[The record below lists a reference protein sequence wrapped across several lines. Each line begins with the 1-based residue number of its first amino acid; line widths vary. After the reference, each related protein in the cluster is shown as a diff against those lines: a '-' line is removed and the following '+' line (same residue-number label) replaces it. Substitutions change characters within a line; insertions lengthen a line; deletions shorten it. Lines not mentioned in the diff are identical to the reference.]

1 MASLSLESLSL
12 SDDER
17 SQELFTIASIY
28 PDEITLLSPYSAS
41 LVLPVTPLSPLT
53 IQFTSSAPLQLRY
66 LPPIKI
72 IFDLPESY
80 PASEPPRIE
89 IKTQPEWIPGNILQ
103 GLKKECDQLWEEGMQ
118 SVYAVVDHIQQFAEG
133 QFGGNNIVLPEELKE
148 EMMKFDQDA
157 QREVFAKG
165 TYDCGICLEPK
176 KGAQCHALRSCTHV
190 FCKSCLVDWY
200 SGAITEGDVSAVRC
214 SDPVCVKAATR
225 QAAQPDAPPTPPP
238 EGADAPT
245 PPKPSIQP
253 LPPTIPPEELEEIGI
268 PTDLVTR
275 YVALK
280 KKKTLEKDPH
290 TIYCPRKWCQ
300 NPSKSSIERVE
311 NNMKQNGGGYWL
323 PDFNAVKEKEPI
335 KENNNNNN
343 QEDPASVK
351 LDKLQICSACAF
363 AFCRVCRASWHGN
376 LTICKPHDG
385 TLTEEEIANEKFL
398 KENTTPC
405 PTCNSPTLK
414 SHGCNH
420 MICTCATHFC
430 FLCSAYL
437 DASNPYSHFNTR
449 GSECYQRLWE
459 GEEGDEENIRRLR
472 AAEDQREQEMDNY
485 EIVEPPAD
493 APPPA
498 AAAAQAPVHQE
509 EEIHEA
515 QLIHPLGEEV
525 IMGEDGVV
533 WIDGQPFE
541 LVWSDDED
549 SDDEPENQL
558 ALEDAPDQELRPV
571 ARRGGRGGAPMR
583 GRGNRRGG
591 QDRGGRGGGRG
602 RGRGGGDGAGADA
615 GGDGQAARGGRR
627 GGPQQV
633 PARGRG
639 RL

>member
-1 MASLSLESLSL
+1 MTSLSLETLSL

-28 PDEITLLSPYSAS
+28 PDEITLLSPFSAS
-41 LVLPVTPLSPLT
+41 LVLPVIPLSPLT
-53 IQFTSSAPLQLRY
+53 LQFASSPPLQLRY
-66 LPPIKI
+66 LPPIKA

-89 IKTQPEWIPGNILQ
+89 IITQPEWLPENILQ
-103 GLKKECDQLWEEGMQ
+103 ELKKECDELWEEGMQ
-118 SVYAVVDHIQQFAEG
+118 TVYAVVDNIQQFTEG
-133 QFGGNNIVLPEELKE
+133 GFGGSKMVLPDELRE
-148 EMMKFDQDA
+148 EMVKFDQDA

-190 FCKSCLVDWY
+190 FCKACLVDWY

-225 QAAQPDAPPTPPP
+225 QAAQLDAPPTPPP
-238 EGADAPT
+238 EGVDAPA
-245 PPKPSIQP
+245 PPKPTIQP

-275 YVALK
+275 YVLLK
-280 KKKTLEKDPH
+280 KKKALEKDPH

-311 NNMKQNGGGYWL
+311 SNMKQNGGGYWL
-323 PDFNAVKEKEPI
+323 PDFNAVKEEPI
-335 KENNNNNN
+335 KENNNGK
-343 QEDPASVK
+343 EDTASVK
-351 LDKLQICSACAF
+351 LDKLQICSVCAF
-363 AFCRVCRASWHGN
+363 AFCRICRASWHGT

-420 MICTCATHFC
+420 MICACTTHFC

-437 DASNPYSHFNTR
+437 DASNPYTHFNTR
-449 GSECYQRLWE
+449 GTECYQRLWE
-459 GEEGDEENIRRLR
+459 GEEGDEENIRRIR
-472 AAEDQREQEMDNY
+472 AAEEQREQEMDNY
-485 EIVEPPAD
+485 EVVELA
-493 APPPA
+493 PA
-498 AAAAQAPVHQE
+498 AAARPAQPAPVEPAPQQE

-515 QLIHPLGEEV
+515 QLIHPLGEE
-525 IMGEDGVV
+525 
-533 WIDGQPFE
+533 E
-541 LVWSDDED
+541 LG
-549 SDDEPENQL
+549 
-558 ALEDAPDQELRPV
+558 PV
-571 ARRGGRGGAPMR
+571 ARRGGRGGAPARGGGR
-583 GRGNRRGG
+583 GRGNARGG
-591 QDRGGRGGGRG
+591 QGGGRGGGRG
-602 RGRGGGDGAGADA
+602 G
-615 GGDGQAARGGRR
+615 GQAARGGGR
-627 GGPQQV
+627 GGAQQAA
-633 PARGRG
+633 ARGRG
-639 RL
+639 RGRP